1 MITGKILIDK
11 GWPEGPVIGKALR
24 LAETLAAEGLPEDA
38 VFAALEGVR
47 ANPDAVAKED
57 AAFDLGQ
64 ALMALRVPE
73 PTPVRA
79 EPLHAPIWGEEI
91 IDPQAIHQLHNA
103 MRLPV
108 TVGGA
113 LMPDAHVGY
122 GIPIGGVVAL
132 ENAVAPYMVGV
143 DIACRMMM
151 SIFPADS
158 DVMIKN
164 ASKKDKVRK
173 VMREETRFGLG
184 AKFGQYE
191 RRQHAVLDDPDWE
204 ATRLLKHL
212 KDKAYAQLGTS
223 GTGNH
228 FVDAGLLRVDGT
240 GAGVLGIEPGVFF
253 AIMTHSGSRGPG
265 ASIANHYS
273 RLAMDQSTLPKQL
286 RHLAWLSL
294 DTEAGQEYWISMNLA
309 GRFASACHHTI
320 HRAIAKSLR
329 LKPMLQVENHHN
341 FCIAGDQIVPTPNG
355 PVQMA
360 DLKPGDTVYAFDET
374 RGLVPTEIIDS
385 WCSGEK
391 EIFEIQTSNRR
402 IRCSAEHPILTIE
415 VRLVPRENNPRR
427 TKRVGCLVW
436 KKAAE
441 LKKGDILVCAE
452 SYYDESLSIGR
463 KKARLAGAFLGDGW
477 IRQTNAHISGYSV
490 GFAIGSAEEKHTE
503 RYKELVEDVLPEVR
517 WGNNVPGAYG
527 LSCSSREVYRAIQ
540 ELRLGARSAE
550 AAVPSYIFTATR
562 EEKLSFLA
570 GYIDADGSVSAN
582 SRNAGRGTIASVS
595 KSLAVGVREIAAS
608 CGLRVTPVHQEN
620 RRTNFGV
627 CTVYQCTIAADSI
640 NLLDL
645 WHEAKRANQ
654 RATKYGKPQG
664 LQPSK
669 IGYLNLPGGIFA
681 QSVRSVKRTGETEVV
696 YDLTVLNESHS
707 FVCEGIVVH
716 NCWVETWEGKEVYV
730 HRKGA
735 TPAHEG
741 VLGIIPGSQGHNS
754 FIVRGLGSEAALN
767 SASHGAGRVM
777 SRKQAKQ
784 TIPKKQRD
792 AWLKERGVELLGSG
806 MDEAPQAYKDI
817 NAVLALQ
824 ADLVEPIAVFQPRL
838 VLMADDGKTE
848 G

>member
-38 VFAALEGVR
+38 VFAALEDVR
-47 ANPDAVAKED
+47 ANPDAVAKEE

-73 PTPVRA
+73 PAPVRA
-79 EPLHAPIWGEEI
+79 EPLHAPIWGKEI
-91 IDPQAIHQLHNA
+91 IDPQAIRQLHNA

-212 KDKAYAQLGTS
+212 KDKAHAQLGTS

-550 AAVPSYIFTATR
+550 ATVPSYIFTATR
-562 EEKLSFLA
+562 EEKL
-570 GYIDADGSVSAN
+570 
-582 SRNAGRGTIASVS
+582 
-595 KSLAVGVREIAAS
+595 
-608 CGLRVTPVHQEN
+608 C
-620 RRTNFGV
+620 TNFGV

-669 IGYLNLPGGIFA
+669 IGYLNLPSGIFA

-824 ADLVEPIAVFQPRL
+824 ADLVEPIAVFRPRL